1 MSKKDLVDAVA
12 DACDLTKDKAG
23 TAVDTIIDHIKATM
37 KKGEEVRIP
46 DFGTFK
52 VAKREARDGRNPAN
66 GETIKIP
73 ASKVAKFSPAKGLK
87 ELLNPAG
94 KAAPAAKAPAAKA
107 KK

>member
-23 TAVDTIIDHIKATM
+23 AAVDSIIDHIRKTM

-52 VAKREARDGRNPAN
+52 VTKRDAREGRNPAN
-66 GETIKIP
+66 GETIQIP
-73 ASKVAKFSPAKGLK
+73 ASKVAKFSAAKGLK
-87 ELLNPAG
+87 ELLNPPKG
-94 KAAPAAKAPAAKA
+94 KK
-107 KK
+107 